1 MVIASDLAWRKARY
15 SDYGGSY
22 VNSTWP
28 ILASSLVLSTLTSG
42 AENGMLMAVFYAPGI
57 LAGDHNKG
65 LFFYVIANAFLKG
78 FLVILYMSQ
87 TFYGLKGGSHFSP

>member
-22 VNSTWP
+22 VNSTCP
-28 ILASSLVLSTLTSG
+28 TLAFSLVLSTLIRG
-42 AENGMLMAVFYAPGI
+42 AEDGMLIVVFYAPGI

-87 TFYGLKGGSHFSP
+87 TFYGLKGGSHSPP